1 MIPSHW
7 VTRVRHTAHRFWNSH
22 RYRPVILL
30 YHRIAECASP
40 DPFALCVTPRH
51 FAEHLEVLKSH
62 GPVISLRQLSDDLH
76 RKRLPRR
83 AVAITFDDGYAD
95 NLHQAKPLLDRY
107 AMPATLFVASGYLGG
122 AREFWWDELERL
134 VLGTD
139 RLPAALNLTV
149 AGRAYEWQFDH
160 VAEDGDEEYRRRCAW
175 RVGRDQAGP
184 RERAFQALYDLANAL
199 PSDSRDELVDQVRR
213 WRGASSEPRS
223 THRQLS
229 IDELRQLADGGIVDV
244 GAHTVR
250 HPRLAALSLP
260 DQRAEIAA
268 SKTALEGILG
278 RAISSFSYP
287 FGWRHYTA
295 ETAAI
300 VRQIGFDVAC
310 STFTTAV
317 SLRSDPL
324 ELPRL
329 TVQDWDGDAFGRRL
343 RECALA

>member
-1 MIPSHW
+1 MIPSDW
-7 VTRVRHTAHRFWNSH
+7 IERARHTAHRFWNGGRH
-22 RYRPVILL
+22 RPVILL
-30 YHRIAECASP
+30 YHRVAECASP
-40 DPFALCVTPRH
+40 DPFALCVTPQH
-51 FAEHLEVLKSH
+51 FAEHLQVLKAY
-62 GPVISLRQLSDDLH
+62 GPVISLRHLVDDL
-76 RKRLPRR
+76 RRGRLTRR

-95 NLHQAKPLLDRY
+95 NLHEAKPVLDQN
-107 AMPATLFVASGYLGG
+107 ATPATLFVATGYLGG

-134 VLGTD
+134 ILGRD
-139 RLPAALNLTV
+139 RLPTALTVTV
-149 AGRAYEWQFDH
+149 AGGAHKWQFAQA
-160 VAEDGDEEYRRRCAW
+160 AEDGDEEYRRRCAW
-175 RVGRDQAGP
+175 RVGRDQTGP
-184 RERAFQALYDLANAL
+184 RERAFQALYDLAKAL
-199 PSDSRDELVDQVRR
+199 PSDSRDELLDQVRR

-229 IDELRQLADGGIVDV
+229 IDELRQLADGGIVDI

-250 HPRLAALSLP
+250 HPRLAALSRP

-268 SKTALEGILG
+268 SKTTLEGMLG
-278 RAISSFSYP
+278 RVISSFSYP
-287 FGWRHYTA
+287 FGYQDYTA

-300 VRQIGFDVAC
+300 VREIGFEVAC

-343 RECALA
+343 RECAFA